1 MQILGDSNATLKDL
15 TRIVEAEIA
24 EAMDPLYPQICSE
37 VESADEAYIKIPIQ
51 TKVDFPVLFDG
62 EREDTSTEV
71 TTVQTYGKATYS
83 LTLDYG
89 SDLMRE
95 AKAYTF
101 AEKTQEGAI
110 SAKIFPNYNLTK
122 NIILANPKAYDN
134 LAFYSTTGTTN
145 TYHKWANAGTNTI
158 NNNITATG
166 QTPTSLYTDLQTAVA
181 RLRTFLDD
189 KGRLL
194 NPLLRYGANQLIIH
208 CPVALEV
215 AFRQVIFGSMIPLAA
230 PVTTSGT
237 AAASATG
244 PKDLGLSGIA
254 TIVADG
260 YLDATSATTWY
271 LHYVGAPQR
280 PFIYG
285 ESYGVQAKALGFG
298 SEFET
303 NTGKVRIALKHRFV
317 EGVYRFDRS
326 IKVGT

>member
-1 MQILGDSNATLKDL
+1 MQITGDSNATLRDL
-15 TRIVEAEIA
+15 TRIVEAEIM
-24 EAMDPLYPQICSE
+24 EAMDPLYPQIASE
-37 VESADEAYIKIPIQ
+37 VESADEAYIKIPVQ
-51 TKVDFPVLFDG
+51 TKVAFPTLFDG

-71 TTVQTYGKATYS
+71 TVVQTYNKATYA
-83 LTLDYG
+83 LTLDYD

-95 AKAYTF
+95 SKAYTF

-122 NIILANPKAYDN
+122 NVIIANPNAYDGV
-134 LAFYSTTGTTN
+134 AFYATT
-145 TYHKWANAGTNTI
+145 HKWAKAGTNTI
-158 NNNITATG
+158 NNTVTATG
-166 QTPTSLYTDLQTAVA
+166 QSVTQLYTDLQTAVT
-181 RLRTFLDD
+181 RMRTFLDD

-194 NPLLRYGANQLIIH
+194 NPLLRYGSDQLVIH

-215 AFRQVIFGSMIPLAA
+215 TFRQLIFGSMIPMTA

-237 AAASATG
+237 AAVGATG
-244 PKDLGLSGIA
+244 PKDLGLGGIA
-254 TIVADG
+254 KIVADG

-280 PFIYG
+280 PFVYG
-285 ESYGVQAKALGFG
+285 ESYGLQAKALGFG
-298 SEFET
+298 SEHET

-326 IKVGT
+326 IRIA